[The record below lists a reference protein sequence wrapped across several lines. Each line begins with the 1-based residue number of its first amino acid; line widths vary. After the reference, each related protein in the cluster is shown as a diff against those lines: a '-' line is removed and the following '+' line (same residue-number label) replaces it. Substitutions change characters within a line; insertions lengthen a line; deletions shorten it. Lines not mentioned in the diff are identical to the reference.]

1 MKKKTLY
8 ILPLAMAS
16 LAMTSCVDNWLTEPS
31 PGITKLEDFYTSG
44 QTALQSVNAAYTP
57 LMWEYDG
64 ATYLCEWYIGDVMSD
79 DALKGGQNVGDM
91 SVVYDMENFKVQS
104 NNALLLGFYRA
115 QYQGIARCNLVLDQV
130 AKMEPDTTM
139 NVSLQQRILGEAS
152 FLRALYYFRL
162 VRVFGGVPYVDF
174 IIDSPSKWQQPRATA
189 EEVYGH
195 IIDDLTFAQKTLWEK
210 NAYAAEDLGRATKG
224 AAEAMLLKVN
234 LYCHNYA
241 AAEAWGDSIISKNQY
256 DLCADYGTNF
266 LLEGENGIESVFEI
280 QYMEDKMSDYGEGFG
295 FTRGT
300 FTTVLTR
307 TRAEDG
313 WGFNKPTQNLYD
325 EFETG
330 DPRRD
335 LSILNPQGDLSTVEY
350 YLGNRYLNRK
360 YALVTIADGDTTY
373 YKLSHPTRSPINTKY
388 IRFADVLLMHAEACC
403 ENGNLA
409 AAKES
414 LERVR
419 SRARNMQD
427 DPTVLPAF
435 PYGSYSDTP
444 EGLRDAIRHERRV
457 ELAME
462 GHRWFDLCR
471 WGVACEVMEA
481 YKAQESEE
489 VRAEMGT
496 FIKGV
501 HELLPIPQQEIDL
514 NPMEQNPGY

>member
-1 MKKKTLY
+1 M
-8 ILPLAMAS
+8 
-16 LAMTSCVDNWLTEPS
+16 
-31 PGITKLEDFYTSG
+31 
-44 QTALQSVNAAYTP
+44 
-57 LMWEYDG
+57 
-64 ATYLCEWYIGDVMSD
+64 
-79 DALKGGQNVGDM
+79 
-91 SVVYDMENFKVQS
+91 
-104 NNALLLGFYRA
+104 
-115 QYQGIARCNLVLDQV
+115 
-130 AKMEPDTTM
+130 
-139 NVSLQQRILGEAS
+139 
-152 FLRALYYFRL
+152 
-162 VRVFGGVPYVDF
+162 
-174 IIDSPSKWQQPRATA
+174 
-189 EEVYGH
+189 
-195 IIDDLTFAQKTLWEK
+195 
-210 NAYAAEDLGRATKG
+210 
-224 AAEAMLLKVN
+224 
-234 LYCHNYA
+234 
-241 AAEAWGDSIISKNQY
+241 
-256 DLCADYGTNF
+256 
-266 LLEGENGIESVFEI
+266 
-280 QYMEDKMSDYGEGFG
+280 
-295 FTRGT
+295 
-300 FTTVLTR
+300 
-307 TRAEDG
+307 
-313 WGFNKPTQNLYD
+313 
-325 EFETG
+325 
-330 DPRRD
+330 
-335 LSILNPQGDLSTVEY
+335 STVEY